1 MEVSHRLQR
10 FSQAVQAVAP
20 KLPKGSGWRLWVV
33 VIGMLFAKTPA
44 VRVPVAQVVQP
55 SRFYHSW
62 TGSPPRAFT

>member
-33 VIGMLFAKTPA
+33 VIGMLFATGP
-44 VRVPVAQVVQP
+44 RTVAAWLQAAEVVQ
-55 SRFYHSW
+55 
-62 TGSPPRAFT
+62 GSHV